1 MAIHESGEDYLEAIL
16 LLSKQQKDVHSVE
29 VARKLGVAKPT
40 VTKAVKNLVQMEYIT
55 MDGMHLKL
63 TEKGMARAEEIYEK
77 HTLITRFWELL
88 GVPTEPAERDACR
101 MEHLVSPE
109 VYEAISNF
117 VEKNGK

>member
-1 MAIHESGEDYLEAIL
+1 MAIHESGEDYLETIL
-16 LLSKQQKDVHSVE
+16 LLSRQQKDVHSVE

-63 TEKGMARAEEIYEK
+63 TEKGLARAEEIYEK
-77 HTLITRFWELL
+77 HTMITRFWQLL
-88 GVPTEPAERDACR
+88 GVSEEPAERDACR

-109 VYEAISNF
+109 VYEAIVKF
-117 VEKNGK
+117 VEKNQ